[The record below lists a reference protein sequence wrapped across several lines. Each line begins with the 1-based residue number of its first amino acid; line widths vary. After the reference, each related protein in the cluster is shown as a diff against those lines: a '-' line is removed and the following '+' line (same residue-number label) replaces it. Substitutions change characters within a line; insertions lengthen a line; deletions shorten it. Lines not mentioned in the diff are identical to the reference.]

1 MVEEQTTAANPNN
14 ARPAARAGLAEHAL
28 LSVPGEMPFV
38 SIVIPCFNEERF
50 IFKVLENLAG
60 QYQPGRSEIIVVD
73 GRSTDATRERIAE
86 FKRAYP
92 NLPVRL
98 VDNPARNIP
107 AGVNLGIEEARG
119 DIIVRMD
126 AHSIPSANYV
136 RRCVEQLG
144 GGAAAAGK
152 GNGEEAAAVVGM
164 PWRIQP
170 GAETRAARSIAL
182 AVAHPFGIGDAKYRM
197 PERAEGGAATTE
209 FVDTVPFG
217 VFRKS
222 LWREVGGFN
231 EGLLAN
237 EDYDFH
243 YRIRERGGRILLDTS
258 GHSLYFARP
267 TIKELA
273 RQYFRYGTWKAQM
286 VKLHPRSLRPRQLV
300 APAFVASVASTAL
313 LGFWWSP
320 AWWLLLLAVVPY
332 TLLSL
337 FCAFRLARRGR
348 DLSLM
353 PLIAIIFP
361 VLHVAWGTSFWL
373 GLIRAPRHKV
383 EGKDEV
389 SIKDEASI
397 KHEVNIKDETK

>member
-1 MVEEQTTAANPNN
+1 MLEDQPITNLQSARATV
-14 ARPAARAGLAEHAL
+14 ARPRGATRATHAPLAN
-28 LSVPGEMPFV
+28 GELPFV

-50 IFKVLENLAG
+50 IYKVLENLAG
-60 QYQPGRSEIIVVD
+60 QYASSRSEIIVVD
-73 GRSTDATRERIAE
+73 GRSTDETRERVAD

-92 NLPVRL
+92 SLRVRL

-144 GGAAAAGK
+144 AEVEGAEG
-152 GNGEEAAAVVGM
+152 EAAEKVSVVGM
-164 PWRIQP
+164 PWRIQA
-170 GAETRAARSIAL
+170 GAETRAARAIAL

-197 PERAEGGAATTE
+197 PDRAAAEE

-231 EGLLAN
+231 EELLAN

-243 YRIRERGGRILLDTS
+243 YRIRQRGGRILLDTS

-267 TIKELA
+267 TVGQLA
-273 RQYFRYGTWKAQM
+273 QQYFRYGTWKAQM
-286 VKLHPRSLRPRQLV
+286 VKLHPRSLRLRHLV
-300 APAFVASVASTAL
+300 APAFVAGIASTTL
-313 LGFWWSP
+313 LGFWWRP

-332 TLLSL
+332 AVLALV
-337 FCAFRLARRGR
+337 CAFKLARRGR
-348 DLSLM
+348 DMRLL

-361 VLHVAWGTSFWL
+361 VLHVAWGSSFWL
-373 GLIRAPRHKV
+373 GLVRAPRRAAK
-383 EGKDEV
+383 
-389 SIKDEASI
+389 
-397 KHEVNIKDETK
+397 

>member
-1 MVEEQTTAANPNN
+1 MLEDQTTANPNH
-14 ARPAARAGLAEHAL
+14 ARPAARRAGQAEHA
-28 LSVPGEMPFV
+28 PPAHGELPFV

-73 GRSTDATRERIAE
+73 GRSTDGTRERVAE

-119 DIIVRMD
+119 DVIVRMD
-126 AHSIPSANYV
+126 AHSLPSANYV

-144 GGAAAAGK
+144 GGAAGE
-152 GNGEEAAAVVGM
+152 GEEEVAVVGM

-170 GAETRAARSIAL
+170 GAETRAARAIAL

-197 PERAEGGAATTE
+197 PERAGAAAE

-231 EGLLAN
+231 ERLLAN

-258 GHSLYFARP
+258 GH
-267 TIKELA
+267 
-273 RQYFRYGTWKAQM
+273 
-286 VKLHPRSLRPRQLV
+286 
-300 APAFVASVASTAL
+300 
-313 LGFWWSP
+313 
-320 AWWLLLLAVVPY
+320 
-332 TLLSL
+332 
-337 FCAFRLARRGR
+337 
-348 DLSLM
+348 
-353 PLIAIIFP
+353 
-361 VLHVAWGTSFWL
+361 
-373 GLIRAPRHKV
+373 
-383 EGKDEV
+383 
-389 SIKDEASI
+389 
-397 KHEVNIKDETK
+397 